1 MPQFPWQRDVRAR
14 LIVWLHLPAVA
25 SGWHLVA
32 QSMNL
37 VGSGG
42 QQPRLRCWLTLAL
55 MRAVERVCHI
65 SSPLTS
71 GHCWPWWSWLGLE
84 ISTFLFTPVLL
95 CASLSLNMSFVWGQ
109 PSC

>member
-1 MPQFPWQRDVRAR
+1 MGGDTPKVR
-14 LIVWLHLPAVA
+14 
-25 SGWHLVA
+25 
-32 QSMNL
+32 NL
-37 VGSGG
+37 AGLSTEW
-42 QQPRLRCWLTLAL
+42 QPRSRCQQTLAL

-71 GHCWPWWSWLGLE
+71 GHCWPWWSCLGLK